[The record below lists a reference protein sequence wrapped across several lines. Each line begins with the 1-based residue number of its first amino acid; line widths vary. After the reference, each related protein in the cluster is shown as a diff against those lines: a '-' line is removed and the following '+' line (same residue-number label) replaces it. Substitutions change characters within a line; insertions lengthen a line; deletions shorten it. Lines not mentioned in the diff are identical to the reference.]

1 MPCESLNTCT
11 NLGIG
16 REEEWSR
23 SSNFQMAKDIA
34 SFDEPPPIV
43 TKKVPEGS
51 KDK

>member
-1 MPCESLNTCT
+1 MPCESLNAWT

-23 SSNFQMAKDIA
+23 SSNFQTAKDIA

-43 TKKVPEGS
+43 TMKVPVDS
-51 KDK
+51 NDK